1 MRGTAL
7 QIAAGLMSPIGD
19 EIARIS
25 EQHVLARRP
34 YVNRRGLSVVANVS
48 IIGGKKVYRELPLG
62 PHVNATLR
70 KDEWVKL
77 DERLIESSRERL
89 VIIDD
94 LRAAGLTYS
103 VGGLGT
109 IISEWEASSEIADAE
124 VTMDGETQ
132 AEQDRQEFTINGVP
146 IPVIQKPFKIG
157 ERVLL
162 ASRTRGAAL
171 DVTTGVEA
179 SRSVARTSENMVFNG
194 TTLGAVKSAANT
206 YQIFGL
212 TNFPGRA
219 LGTISDWSSPAVT
232 PETILTEILA
242 LVQTMETS
250 HRKYGPFTL
259 YVPNTYSFQFRR
271 DFKANGDRT
280 LLQRVLAEPVIKAVR
295 VSDVLADG
303 NVILIQL
310 TSDVIDLAVGADIT
324 NIQWA
329 SPSGWTNYFQTF
341 AAWAPRIKQDYD
353 DRAGYIHATVGT

>member
-1 MRGTAL
+1 
-7 QIAAGLMSPIGD
+7 MSPLGD

-34 YVNRRGLSVVANVS
+34 YINRRGISVVANVG
-48 IIGGKKVYRELPLG
+48 IVGGKKVYREVAMG

-77 DERLIESSRERL
+77 DERVIESSRERL

-109 IISEWEASSEIADAE
+109 IISEWEASSEITDAE

-157 ERVLL
+157 ERTLL

-171 DVTTGVEA
+171 DVTTGIEA
-179 SRSVARTSENMVFNG
+179 ARSVARVSENMVFNG

-206 YQIFGL
+206 YQIYGL

-219 LGTISDWSSPAVT
+219 LGTISDWSNPATT
-232 PETILTEILA
+232 PETILTEILE
-242 LVQTMETS
+242 LIQTMETT
-250 HRKYGPFTL
+250 HRKYGPFRL
-259 YVPNTYSFQFRR
+259 YIPGAYAFQFRR
-271 DFKANGDRT
+271 DLKANSDKT
-280 LLQRVLAEPVIKAVR
+280 LEQRVLAIAQIQAIR

-303 NVILIQL
+303 NVLLIQM
-310 TSDVIDLAVGADIT
+310 TSDVIDLAVAADVT